1 MSEFMTVKKLTV
13 YVGEDVFYGD
23 IPFYKA
29 LMIEAEKQKIA
40 GCTAY
45 KCVGG
50 YGSEI
55 RGKERRFLINFSDP
69 INLPIVLEFV
79 DIEKQL
85 EKMYPFVEKNLR
97 HGMAEVS
104 DVNVLITEYVREKI
118 EKAAEHRKR
127 PDNKN

>member
-1 MSEFMTVKKLTV
+1 MAEFLTIKKLTV

-23 IPFYKA
+23 IPFFKA
-29 LMIEAEKQKIA
+29 LMLEAEKQKIA

-45 KCVGG
+45 ECIGG
-50 YGSEI
+50 YGSEV

-79 DIEKQL
+79 DRECQL
-85 EKMYPFVEKNLR
+85 EKLYPFVEQHLR

-104 DVNVLITEYVREKI
+104 DVNVLVTNYVREKI
-118 EKAAEHRKR
+118 EKAAEHRKD
-127 PDNKN
+127 PNTKF

>member
-1 MSEFMTVKKLTV
+1 MAEFLKIKKLTV

-23 IPFYKA
+23 IPFFKA
-29 LMIEAEKQKIA
+29 LMLEAEKQKIA

-45 KCVGG
+45 KCIGG
-50 YGSEI
+50 YGSEV

-79 DIEKQL
+79 DRETQL
-85 EKMYPFVEKNLR
+85 EKLYPFVEEHLR

-104 DVNVLITEYVREKI
+104 DVNVLVTAYVRQQI
-118 EKAAEHRKR
+118 EKAAERRKN
-127 PDNKN
+127 PNQKN

>member
-1 MSEFMTVKKLTV
+1 MAEFLKIKKLTV

-23 IPFYKA
+23 IPFFKA
-29 LMIEAEKQKIA
+29 LMLEAEKQKIA

-45 KCVGG
+45 KCIGG
-50 YGSEI
+50 YGSEV

-79 DIEKQL
+79 DRETQL
-85 EKMYPFVEKNLR
+85 EKLYPFVEEHLR

-104 DVNVLITEYVREKI
+104 DVNVLVTAYVRQQI
-118 EKAAEHRKR
+118 EKATERRKN
-127 PDNKN
+127 PNQKN